1 MSWMFDPCENIS
13 TIYASDKWSI
23 DMVTNSMYMF
33 YKCLALKGII
43 AYSSNK
49 LDATY
54 ANYET
59 GYFTYKA
66 SSTTE

>member
-1 MSWMFDPCENIS
+1 
-13 TIYASDKWSI
+13 
-23 DMVTNSMYMF
+23 MVTNSMYMF